1 MRRITLA
8 GMLKFVASTVLFLGI
23 VHSADAT
30 NLVFDTSGNI
40 VGHYVGRA
48 SLAADWFYS
57 GGRAGA
63 VASSAGVALAEG
75 VSVPT
80 AFAASF
86 SAEAVAGIGARV
98 VSGANV
104 IGAAFLAY
112 QTYNAIK
119 DSGLSVCSA
128 ADGFFCT
135 SPKIQPL
142 NWCTSQGCGP
152 DANTVETNYCKTV
165 TNASDATP
173 SPLRKTDSAGTKN
186 YYDFDCQYTSPYD
199 PGAGKTAIYPGLHIT
214 SEPSGPFTVGPE
226 RVATDSEIRQSIV
239 DKQNADHEY
248 GRRVMEAM
256 RADSLRNPS
265 LVPPGSL
272 APSDTPI
279 SVSAAPVTGPSLNTS
294 TETISNPDGSTSTVR
309 KDSTTTVTPVT
320 SGTTVATSN
329 TVYNTSTAVVTTTT
343 NNTTGAVTV
352 TNSTINAL
360 GSQTGTPGATETG
373 PKECGTPGKPK
384 CQIEESGTPTRID
397 LTGPKSELDKTT
409 EDAKSAVTDA
419 ASSSSKDTSWKF
431 SFNFPTSC
439 GTFALFLGLVINF
452 CSFQPMIHDV
462 MSMVWVCSAVFCMIG
477 MVGRTIRG
485 VA

>member
-1 MRRITLA
+1 MSTLKR
-8 GMLKFVASTVLFLGI
+8 LLFLLCF
-23 VHSADAT
+23 VSPFAFST

-48 SLAADWFYS
+48 SVAADWFYS

-63 VASSAGVALAEG
+63 VASSAGTALAEG
-75 VSVPT
+75 LSVPT
-80 AFAASF
+80 AFTASF
-86 SAEAVAGIGARV
+86 SAEAVAGLGARV
-98 VSGANV
+98 VTGANV

-128 ADGFFCT
+128 SQGFFCT

-142 NWCTSQGCGP
+142 TWCTSQGCGP
-152 DANTVETNYCKTV
+152 DANTVETSYCKSASG
-165 TNASDATP
+165 ASDATP
-173 SPLRKTDSAGTKN
+173 MPLRKTDTAGTKT

-214 SEPSGPFTVGPE
+214 SDVNGPPTVGQE
-226 RVATDSEIRQSIV
+226 RLATDSEIRQSIV

-279 SVSAAPVTGPSLNTS
+279 SVAAAPVTGPSLNTS
-294 TETISNPDGSTSTVR
+294 TETITNPDGSTSTVR

-320 SGTTVATSN
+320 SGNTIATSN

-343 NNTTGAVTV
+343 NNTTGAVTTV
-352 TNSTINAL
+352 NSTTNAL
-360 GSQTGTPGATETG
+360 GNQSGTPGATDTG

-384 CQIEESGTPTRID
+384 CQIEEAGTPTVDQYKQAVDDGFKSNDDKNAEKTAVIDGITPASVGVFDWFPRIQSAECAD
-397 LTGPKSELDKTT
+397 PEIPEILTKTMHT
-409 EDAKSAVTDA
+409 VPICGAVRTL
-419 ASSSSKDTSWKF
+419 SKFLSGVMAF
-431 SFNFPTSC
+431 
-439 GTFALFLGLVINF
+439 FALLGSVRNV
-452 CSFQPMIHDV
+452 Q
-462 MSMVWVCSAVFCMIG
+462 SALK
-477 MVGRTIRG
+477 
-485 VA
+485 A